1 MTAQPATG
9 HEDADSRRWW
19 ALAVIAIA
27 QLMIVLDITIVNIAL
42 PSAQRDL
49 GISDADRQWVIT
61 AYTLAF
67 GGLLLLGGRLG
78 DLFGRKRVFTIGLL
92 GFALASA
99 LGGAAVDP
107 TMLFAARA
115 LQGAFGALLAPSA
128 LGLLSTT
135 FSDPRERSTAFGIFG
150 AIAGGGAA
158 IGFIAG
164 GLLTEYLNWRWCLFV
179 NAPIAVVTAFAAFS
193 VLKRD
198 HVAKG
203 RRVRLD
209 LPGALLGC
217 GGLLAIVF
225 GTSEAVTRGWVDG
238 LVLGSLLL
246 GVALL
251 VVFVL
256 VERRSA
262 HPLLPVH
269 IVADRN
275 RGGGALSVGLAMVGM
290 FGLFLFLTYYLQ
302 AIKHFSPV
310 VSGLSFLP
318 MTAAIVVSSTGFAAR
333 LMTRVPS
340 RNLIGPGLLLAAG
353 GMAWLT
359 QMQVDSPWAGMVLP
373 AELLLGFGMGLVF
386 MPSMSLA
393 TLGVA
398 PNEAGAAAATI
409 NSAQQVGGSFGT
421 ALLNTVA
428 ASATASFLATRI
440 AADPAVR
447 AQGAVHGYVVATWVA
462 MGILLLAALVAF
474 LMIDHRPEPGEAT
487 AVEVEG
493 GAEAAAT
500 ASAGRAVDGR
510 PSPRDSA
517 MADVRAHVRADAR
530 ADVRAGGESPDEP
543 GVRRPP
549 AD

>member
-1 MTAQPATG
+1 MTAQTVTG
-9 HEDADSRRWW
+9 HEDADRRRWW
-19 ALAVIAIA
+19 ALAVIATA

-78 DLFGRKRVFTIGLL
+78 DLFGRKRVFTVGLL

-99 LGGAAVDP
+99 LGGAAVGP
-107 TMLFAARA
+107 AMLFGARA

-150 AIAGGGAA
+150 AIAAGGSA

-179 NAPIAVVTAFAAFS
+179 NVPIAVVTAFAAFN

-198 HVAKG
+198 HVGKG
-203 RRVRLD
+203 RRTPLD

-217 GGLLAIVF
+217 GGLLAIVY
-225 GTSEAVTRGWVDG
+225 GTSEAVSRGWGDG
-238 LVLGSLLL
+238 LVIGSLVL

-251 VVFVL
+251 AAFVL
-256 VERRSA
+256 VERRTA
-262 HPLLPVH
+262 HPLLPLH

-302 AIKHFSPV
+302 AIKHFSPIM
-310 VSGLSFLP
+310 SGLSFLP
-318 MTAAIVVSSTGFAAR
+318 MTAAIVLSSTGVAAR

-340 RNLIGPGLLLAAG
+340 RNLIGPGLLLAAA

-359 QMQVDSPWAGMVLP
+359 QMRVDSAWAGMVLP

-386 MPSMSLA
+386 MPAMSLA

-398 PNEAGAAAATI
+398 PNETGAASATI
-409 NSAQQVGGSFGT
+409 NSAQQVGGSVGT
-421 ALLNTVA
+421 ALLNTIA

-440 AADPAVR
+440 ASDPAVR
-447 AQGAVHGYVVATWVA
+447 AEGAVHGYVVATWVA
-462 MGILLLAALVAF
+462 MGVLLAAALVAV
-474 LMIDHRPEPGEAT
+474 LMINHRPAPGEAT
-487 AVEVEG
+487 AVEG
-493 GAEAAAT
+493 GASGAEAPAA
-500 ASAGRAVDGR
+500 AVPAGDGR
-510 PSPRDSA
+510 PTDLRA
-517 MADVRAHVRADAR
+517 AAAADVRANVRPAGEGR
-530 ADVRAGGESPDEP
+530 AEAGVETGAE
-543 GVRRPP
+543 RPSV
-549 AD
+549 D

>member
-1 MTAQPATG
+1 MSAQTATG
-9 HEDADSRRWW
+9 HDAADSRRWW

-99 LGGAAVDP
+99 LGGGATGPA
-107 TMLFAARA
+107 MLFGARA

-135 FSDPRERSTAFGIFG
+135 FTNPKERSTAFGIFG
-150 AIAGGGAA
+150 AIAGSGAA

-179 NAPIAVVTAFAAFS
+179 NTPIAVATAFGAFY
-193 VLKRD
+193 VLERD
-198 HVAKG
+198 HIAKG

-209 LPGALLGC
+209 LPGAVLGC
-217 GGLLAIVF
+217 TGLLAIVF
-225 GTSEAVTRGWVDG
+225 GTSEAVTRGWGDALVIG
-238 LVLGSLLL
+238 SLVLGA
-246 GVALL
+246 ALL
-251 VVFVL
+251 AAFVL
-256 VERRSA
+256 VERRTA
-262 HPLLPVH
+262 HALLPMH

-302 AIKHFSPV
+302 VIKHFSPV
-310 VSGLSFLP
+310 VTGVSFLP
-318 MTAAIVVSSTGFAAR
+318 MTAAIVLSSTGIAAR

-340 RNLIGPGLLLAAG
+340 RLLIGPGLLLAAA

-359 QMQVDSPWAGMVLP
+359 QMKVDSPWAAMVLP
-373 AELLLGFGMGLVF
+373 AVLLLGFGMGLVF

-398 PNEAGAAAATI
+398 PNEAGAASATI

-428 ASATASFLATRI
+428 ASATATYLSTRL
-440 AADPAVR
+440 VR
-447 AQGAVHGYVVATWVA
+447 TAQVQAQGAVHGYVIATWVA
-462 MGILLLAALVAF
+462 MGVLLLAAVIAF
-474 LMIDHRPEPGEAT
+474 LMIDHRPAPGEAT
-487 AVEVEG
+487 GIPSGAG
-493 GAEAAAT
+493 AAEAAVVVDGHPSAKAGAT
-500 ASAGRAVDGR
+500 A
-510 PSPRDSA
+510 
-517 MADVRAHVRADAR
+517 
-530 ADVRAGGESPDEP
+530 
-543 GVRRPP
+543 P
-549 AD
+549 AQRQRST

>member
-1 MTAQPATG
+1 MPAQTATG
-9 HEDADSRRWW
+9 HEDADRRRWW
-19 ALAVIAIA
+19 ALAVIATA

-42 PSAQRDL
+42 PSAQREL

-78 DLFGRKRVFTIGLL
+78 DLFGRKRVFTVGLL

-107 TMLFAARA
+107 AMLFGARA

-150 AIAGGGAA
+150 AIAGGGSA

-164 GLLTEYLNWRWCLFV
+164 GLLTEYLDWRWCLFV
-179 NAPIAVVTAFAAFS
+179 NVPIAAVTAFAAFS
-193 VLKRD
+193 VLNRD
-198 HVAKG
+198 HVEKS
-203 RRVRLD
+203 RRTRLD

-217 GGLLAIVF
+217 GGLLAVVY
-225 GTSEAVTRGWVDG
+225 GTSEAVNRGWGDA
-238 LVLGSLLL
+238 LVVGSLLL
-246 GVALL
+246 GAALL
-251 VVFVL
+251 AVFVL
-256 VERRSA
+256 VERRTA
-262 HPLLPVH
+262 NPLLPLH

-318 MTAAIVVSSTGFAAR
+318 MTVAIVLSSTGFAAR
-333 LMTRVPS
+333 MMTRVPT
-340 RNLIGPGLLLAAG
+340 RYLVGPGLLLAAG

-359 QMQVDSPWAGMVLP
+359 QMRVGSPWAGMVLP
-373 AELLLGFGMGLVF
+373 AELLIGLGMGLVF
-386 MPSMSLA
+386 MPAMSLA

-398 PNEAGAAAATI
+398 PNEAGAAAATL
-409 NSAQQVGGSFGT
+409 NSAQQVGGSVGT

-440 AADPAVR
+440 ASDPAVR

-462 MGILLLAALVAF
+462 MGVLLLAALIAV
-474 LMIDHRPEPGEAT
+474 LMIDHRPAPAEAT
-487 AVEVEG
+487 AVPVGEA
-493 GAEAAAT
+493 AEAPSAAR
-500 ASAGRAVDGR
+500 AAQVSAVRAADGR
-510 PSPRDSA
+510 PSPRA
-517 MADVRAHVRADAR
+517 VAR
-530 ADVRAGGESPDEP
+530 ADVRAN
-543 GVRRPP
+543 VRAAAEAPAETGRERPP

>member
-1 MTAQPATG
+1 MSVQTATG
-9 HEDADSRRWW
+9 HEDADRRRWW

-42 PSAQRDL
+42 PSAQKDL
-49 GISDADRQWVIT
+49 GISDANRQWVIT

-99 LGGAAVDP
+99 IGGAAASP
-107 TMLFAARA
+107 AMLFGARA

-135 FSDPRERSTAFGIFG
+135 FSNPKERSTAFGIFG
-150 AIAGGGAA
+150 AIAGSGAA
-158 IGFIAG
+158 IGFITG

-179 NAPIAVVTAFAAFS
+179 NTPIAVGAAFAAS
-193 VLKRD
+193 YVLSRD
-198 HVAKG
+198 HIAKG

-217 GGLLAIVF
+217 SGLLAVVF
-225 GTSEAVTRGWVDG
+225 GTSEAVTRGWVDW
-238 LVLGSLLL
+238 LVLGSLGL
-246 GVALL
+246 GVLLLAL
-251 VVFVL
+251 FVL
-256 VERRSA
+256 VEKRTDHA
-262 HPLLPVH
+262 LLPLH
-269 IVADRN
+269 IVGERN
-275 RGGGALSVGLAMVGM
+275 RGGAALSVGLAMVGM

-302 AIKHFSPV
+302 VIKHFSPV
-310 VSGLSFLP
+310 MSGVSFLP
-318 MTAAIVVSSTGFAAR
+318 MTAAIVTSSTGFAAR

-340 RNLIGPGLLLAAG
+340 RNLIAPGLLLAAG

-359 QMQVDSPWAGMVLP
+359 QMKVDSPWAAMVLP
-373 AELLLGFGMGLVF
+373 AQLLLGFGMGMVF

-398 PNEAGAAAATI
+398 PNEAGAASATI

-421 ALLNTVA
+421 ALLNTIA
-428 ASATASFLATRI
+428 ASATATYLSARI
-440 AADPAVR
+440 AADPLVR
-447 AQGAVHGYVVATWVA
+447 AKGAVHGYAVATWVA
-462 MGILLLAALVAF
+462 MGVLILAALVAF
-474 LMIDHRPEPGEAT
+474 LMINHRPEPGEA
-487 AVEVEG
+487 AAVEG

-500 ASAGRAVDGR
+500 ASTVRAVDGR
-510 PSPRDSA
+510 PSPRAAA
-517 MADVRAHVRADAR
+517 MADVKAN
-530 ADVRAGGESPDEP
+530 VRAGGE
-543 GVRRPP
+543 VRTEAGAEQPP